1 MTETRK
7 WRVGTVP
14 YLVARPLTDGLLEH
28 PQIDLVVAPPAEL
41 AEGLR
46 GGYLDVALASSA
58 ITLGDSDLKFWDGG
72 PVIASDGPIRS
83 VLLFLRPGLENLSE
97 VQTWYADPH
106 SRTGRALAGIVLAGN
121 GALHAACLEVPGED
135 PFGDACAFDV
145 DAVQLIGDPAL
156 AASSVQNDWKIIDL
170 GVSWKELTRLPFVFA
185 GWILRP
191 GFELGGLESCLTDA
205 AARGLAGRASLAA
218 AAAGNFGKDAQFFH
232 RYLCEDLCYQLPAAT
247 IRESLSAFAQNLVL
261 G

>member
-1 MTETRK
+1 MTVSTL

-14 YLVARPLTDGLLEH
+14 YLVAQPLADGLIDH
-28 PQIDLVVAPPAEL
+28 PRIDLVEAPPAEL

-46 GGYLDVALASSA
+46 SGYLDAALASSV
-58 ITLGDSDLKFWDGG
+58 ITLGDSDLRLWDEG

-83 VLLFLRPGLENLSE
+83 VLLFLRPGLADLSE

-106 SRTGRALAGIVLAGN
+106 SRTGRALAGIILAGN
-121 GALHAACLEVPGED
+121 GAAAAVRQECPSSE
-135 PFGDACAFDV
+135 PFESAVRHGV

-156 AASSVQNDWKIIDL
+156 AASSLQGGWKIIDL
-170 GVSWKELTRLPFVFA
+170 GVSWQELTRLPFVFA

-205 AARGLAGRASLAA
+205 ATRGLAAREALAA
-218 AAAGNFGKDAQFFH
+218 AAAGSFGKDERFFH
-232 RYLCEDLCYQLPAAT
+232 RYLFEDLCYQLPAAT
-247 IRESLSAFAQNLVL
+247 IRESLNAFAENLVV